1 MSTELE
7 KLKDDLLALPPQSR
21 ASLANALIASLDE
34 EFDADVEN
42 LWKEEIR
49 RRHQEIKNG
58 SATLKSADDVLRDAR
73 ERLQCLK

>member
-1 MSTELE
+1 MSTEFE

-21 ASLANALIASLDE
+21 ASLAQALIASLDE
-34 EFDADVEN
+34 DLDEDVDK
-42 LWKEEIR
+42 LWAEEVR

-58 SATLKSADDVLRDAR
+58 TAVLRSADDVLRDAR